1 MVKEPKRSAGRNLG
15 ATSAAYA
22 GVVVVMA
29 QQHKRAVGEV
39 VEQARRLADCLT
51 DLRPAEFLRSIP
63 CREDKVIDLTAR
75 VVLVGDSVLSSL
87 DHETTQRPGALADF
101 LGGCGFTQHRL
112 TRVTREL
119 ARHEAGAELAA
130 QFTES
135 IAELGRRLADS
146 ALPAVVAYDGSAIST
161 VDLLRLTG
169 IDWVLHCDDLN
180 RALPTRTPIAIS
192 RGILADSVRTLAD
205 TLRRR
210 HPGHSIEVRVPP
222 FAAVQ
227 CGTAGEPRHTRGTP
241 PTVVETDPL
250 TFVRLCR
257 GRQTWD
263 EAVKHNHLR
272 ASGVRSDLSEWLPL
286 Y

>member
-1 MVKEPKRSAGRNLG
+1 
-15 ATSAAYA
+15 
-22 GVVVVMA
+22 MA
-29 QQHKRAVGEV
+29 RQDKRAVGDV

-51 DLRPAEFLRSIP
+51 DLQPAEFLRPIP
-63 CREDKVIDLTAR
+63 CREDRVIDVTAR

-101 LGGCGFTQHRL
+101 LGSCGFTQNRL

-119 ARHEAGAELAA
+119 ARHEDGAELAD
-130 QFTES
+130 QF
-135 IAELGRRLADS
+135 AEDVAEIGRRLTESD
-146 ALPAVVAYDGSAIST
+146 LPAVVAYDGSAIRT
-161 VDLLRLTG
+161 IDLLRLTG

-180 RALPTRTPIAIS
+180 RAVPARTPIPIP
-192 RGILADSVRTLAD
+192 RGVLADSVRTLAE

-210 HPGHSIEVRVPP
+210 HPGHSIEVRIPP
-222 FAAVQ
+222 FVAVQ
-227 CGTAGEPRHTRGTP
+227 CGAAGEPRHTRGTP

-263 EAVKHNHLR
+263 EAVKHNHVT

>member
-1 MVKEPKRSAGRNLG
+1 
-15 ATSAAYA
+15 
-22 GVVVVMA
+22 MA
-29 QQHKRAVGEV
+29 QQHRRTVDEV
-39 VEQARRLADCLT
+39 VGQARRLADFVT
-51 DLRPAEFLRSIP
+51 DLPPAEFLRSIP
-63 CREDKVIDLTAR
+63 CREDRVIDVTAR
-75 VVLVGDSVLSSL
+75 MVLIQDSVLSSFA
-87 DHETTQRPGALADF
+87 HETTQRPGALSDF
-101 LGGCGFTQHRL
+101 LGSCGFTHHRL

-119 ARHEAGAELAA
+119 ARHESGVELAT
-130 QFTES
+130 QFVEKTAES
-135 IAELGRRLADS
+135 IRRLADPD
-146 ALPAVVAYDGSAIST
+146 LPAVVAYDRSAIRT

-169 IDWVLHCDDLN
+169 IDWVLHSDDLN
-180 RALPTRTPIAIS
+180 RALPTRTPIPIS
-192 RGILADSVRTLAD
+192 RGILADSVRTLAE

-210 HPGHSIEVRVPP
+210 HPGHSIEVRIPP

-263 EAVKHNHLR
+263 EAVKHNHLN
-272 ASGVRSDLSEWLPL
+272 ASGLRSDLSEWLPL